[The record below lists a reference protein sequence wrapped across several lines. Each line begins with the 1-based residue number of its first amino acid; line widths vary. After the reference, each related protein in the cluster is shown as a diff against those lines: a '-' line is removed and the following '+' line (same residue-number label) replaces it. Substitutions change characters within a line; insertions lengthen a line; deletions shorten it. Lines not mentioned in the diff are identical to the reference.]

1 MARFTGILGM
11 LVILAGAYAFSSD
24 RKAIKLKT
32 VLWGLG
38 LQLLLGFFV
47 LRSAAGTKL
56 FAFLGNGANKLL
68 SFSYAGSEFVFGDI
82 GFPKELSRVGF
93 SFAFQVLPTIIFIA
107 AFFAVL
113 YHLGVMQLII
123 RAAAWLRTRI
133 MGASGAESLNVA
145 ASIFMGQTEAPLTIR
160 PFIPTL
166 TKSELMVVMTSGMA
180 HISGGMMAGYIQV
193 GGADPKN
200 LLTAVIMTAP
210 GTLLIAKMLVPE
222 TEEPLT
228 AGRVEMPAME
238 KESNVLGA
246 IARGTV
252 DGLHLA
258 LNVGAM
264 LIVFLAL
271 LALLKAM
278 MGWVH
283 IHVSWFPYNLQ
294 EVLGW
299 IFAPIAWLIGIPWHD
314 ATK

>member
-11 LVILAGAYAFSSD
+11 LAILAGAYAFSTD

-47 LRSAAGTKL
+47 LRSATGTKL

-82 GFPKELSRVGF
+82 GFPKELSRLGF

-113 YHLGVMQLII
+113 YHIGVMQLII
-123 RAAAWLRTRI
+123 RGAAWLMTRF

-160 PFIPTL
+160 PFLPTL

-210 GTLLIAKMLVPE
+210 GTLLMAKMLVPE
-222 TEEPLT
+222 TEQPLT
-228 AGRVEMPAME
+228 AGREGRSE
-238 KESNVLGA
+238 EHTSELQSL
-246 IARGTV
+246 T
-252 DGLHLA
+252 
-258 LNVGAM
+258 
-264 LIVFLAL
+264 
-271 LALLKAM
+271 
-278 MGWVH
+278 
-283 IHVSWFPYNLQ
+283 NL
-294 EVLGW
+294 VCRL
-299 IFAPIAWLIGIPWHD
+299 
-314 ATK
+314 